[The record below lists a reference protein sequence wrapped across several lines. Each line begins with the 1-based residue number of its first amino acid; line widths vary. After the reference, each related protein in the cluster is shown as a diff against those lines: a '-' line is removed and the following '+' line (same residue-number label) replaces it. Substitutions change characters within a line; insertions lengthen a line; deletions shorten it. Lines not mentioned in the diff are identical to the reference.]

1 MSKIDHKKILKQRTD
16 ATQKKLSRI
25 ANQKSKKIGS
35 ENKAYALVGIEVGRT
50 GQQVRNIVNGKIENP
65 NGYLME
71 SMIDA
76 FNEL

>member
-1 MSKIDHKKILKQRTD
+1 MSKNDHIERLRERTVLTQKELVKVAKKKI
-16 ATQKKLSRI
+16 
-25 ANQKSKKIGS
+25 KSFGS
-35 ENKAYALVGIEVGRT
+35 ANKAYNQVGVKVGRT
-50 GQQVRNIVNGKIENP
+50 GQQVRNIVENKIENP